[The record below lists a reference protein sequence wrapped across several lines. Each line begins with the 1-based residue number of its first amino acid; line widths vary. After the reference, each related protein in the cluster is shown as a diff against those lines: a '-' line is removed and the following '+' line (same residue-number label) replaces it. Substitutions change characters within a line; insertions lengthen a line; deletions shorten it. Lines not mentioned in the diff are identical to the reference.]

1 MLHDKKRK
9 KREIKKSFNLGAD
22 FRDKRAGIV
31 ECFDNLLLYLRS
43 LMR

>member
-1 MLHDKKRK
+1 MTKKRK

-22 FRDKRAGIV
+22 FRDKRAEIV
-31 ECFDNLLLYLRS
+31 ECFNNLLLYLRS